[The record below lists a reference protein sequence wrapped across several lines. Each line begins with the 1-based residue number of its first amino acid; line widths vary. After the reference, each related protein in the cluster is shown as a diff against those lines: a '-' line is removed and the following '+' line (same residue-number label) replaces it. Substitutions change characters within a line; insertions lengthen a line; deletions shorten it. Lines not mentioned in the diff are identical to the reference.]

1 MTKLFHYEKGQ
12 PCRKQINKF
21 NKFKKKTIYLTS
33 INKNNNKLK
42 L

>member
-21 NKFKKKTIYLTS
+21 NNLKKTIYLTS